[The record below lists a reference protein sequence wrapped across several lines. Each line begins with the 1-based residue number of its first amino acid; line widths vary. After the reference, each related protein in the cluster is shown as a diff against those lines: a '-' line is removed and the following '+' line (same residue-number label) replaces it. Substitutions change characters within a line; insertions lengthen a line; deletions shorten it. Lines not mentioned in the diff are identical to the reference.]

1 MSRRAVQAV
10 GVLLVFIA
18 AALPSWRRA
27 PAALPFGTAR
37 PDVILI
43 TIDALRADHLGVYG
57 YDRPTSP
64 RLDALAREAVVV
76 RQDISQAPY
85 TKASMASLFTGLF
98 PSSHKAYTIS
108 RSFDETMKGSVAGA
122 LPQTDVLDPSLWT
135 MASAFEGAGYQT
147 IGLNTNPFLLKE
159 FGFAKGFQ
167 DYEFLT
173 NGSELATADEVVAR
187 ALDRLDHRAAGQPVF
202 VWMHLMEPHSPYTPP
217 ARVRG
222 LFPPRTPPRIAPENV
237 LPAWIRQEGS
247 LDANFYESLYDAE
260 IRSADEALGAL
271 FDGLRQRGI
280 WDRLVLVITADHGE
294 EFLDHGGFEHNRTL
308 FDEMVHVPLIV
319 KAPGLQPGVRDI
331 ETEAVDLAP
340 TLARAA
346 GAALPA
352 GLSGVDI
359 WPELRGESRGE
370 PWAFAERPGALYM
383 LRTREWKFI
392 SNLEAHHE
400 LYHLTDD
407 PHELKNLAPF
417 ELERTRDMRNQ
428 LAGVL
433 AKAYEAGRNVRG
445 QLAPISPRVL
455 NRLKALGYVR

>member
-1 MSRRAVQAV
+1 M
-10 GVLLVFIA
+10 LVALTA
-18 AALPSWRRA
+18 AALGACRHA
-27 PAALPFGTAR
+27 PDDLPFGKTR
-37 PDVILI
+37 PDVFLI
-43 TIDALRADHLGVYG
+43 TIDALRADHLVLYG
-57 YDRPTSP
+57 YVRQTSP
-64 RLDALAREAVVV
+64 YLDALAREAVVV
-76 RQDISQAPY
+76 RGAISQAPY

-108 RSFDETMKGSVAGA
+108 RSFDETMKGSVSGS
-122 LPQTDVLDPSLWT
+122 LPQTDVLDPALWT
-135 MASAFEGAGYQT
+135 MASAFESAGYQT

-159 FGFAKGFQ
+159 FGFAKGFH
-167 DYEFLT
+167 DYEFVT
-173 NGSELATADEVVAR
+173 AEHDLATAEQVVSR
-187 ALDRLDHRAAGQPVF
+187 ALDRLDHRATGRPVF
-202 VWMHLMEPHSPYTPP
+202 MWMHLMEPHSPYTPP
-217 ARVRG
+217 ARLRV
-222 LFPPRTPPRIAPENV
+222 LFPPRTPPRLAPQDV
-237 LPAWIRQEGS
+237 LPVWIEQQSS

-271 FDGLRQRGI
+271 FDGLRTRGV

-308 FDEMVHVPLIV
+308 YDEMVHVPLIV
-319 KAPGLQPGVRDI
+319 KAPGLTSGVRDV

-346 GAALPA
+346 GTTPPA
-352 GLSGVDI
+352 GLAGVDI
-359 WPELRGESRGE
+359 WPELRGESAGD
-370 PWAFAERPGALYM
+370 PWAFAERPGGIYM

-400 LYHLTDD
+400 LYHLTAD
-407 PHELKNLAPF
+407 PHELKNVAPF
-417 ELERTRDMRNQ
+417 ELERTREMRNQ

-433 AKAYEAGRNVRG
+433 ARAYEAGRNVRG

>member
-1 MSRRAVQAV
+1 
-10 GVLLVFIA
+10 LTA
-18 AALPSWRRA
+18 AALAACRPA
-27 PAALPFGTAR
+27 PDDLPFGHSR

-64 RLDALAREAVVV
+64 VLDALARESVVV
-76 RQDISQAPY
+76 RSDISQAPF

-108 RSFDETMKGSVAGA
+108 RSFDETMRGTVSGD

-135 MASAFEGAGYQT
+135 IAGAFAGAGYQT

-173 NGSELATADEVVAR
+173 DGAALASAEAVVAR
-187 ALDRLDHRAAGQPVF
+187 ALDRLDHRHRGQPTF
-202 VWMHLMEPHSPYTPP
+202 MWMHLMEPHSPYRPP
-217 ARVRG
+217 ATTRA
-222 LFPPRTPPRIAPENV
+222 LFPPRTPPRPAPADTV
-237 LPAWIRQEGS
+237 PAWIEQQGS
-247 LDANFYESLYDAE
+247 RDANFYESLYDGE
-260 IRSADEALGAL
+260 IRSMDGALGAL
-271 FDGLRQRGI
+271 FDGLRKRGL
-280 WDRLVLVITADHGE
+280 WDRLVLVVTADHGE

-308 FDEMVHVPLIV
+308 YDEMVHVPLIV
-319 KAPGLQPGVRDI
+319 KGPGLPAGMRDVQ
-331 ETEAVDLAP
+331 TEAVDLAP
-340 TLARAA
+340 TLARVA
-346 GAALPA
+346 GAAVPEGLA
-352 GLSGVDI
+352 GVAI
-359 WPELRGESRGE
+359 WPELRGKSAGE
-370 PWAFAERPGALYM
+370 PWAFAERPGVIYM

-400 LYHLTDD
+400 LYHLTTD
-407 PHELKNLAPF
+407 PHEQQNVAPF
-417 ELERTRDMRNQ
+417 EPDRTREMRNQ

-433 AKAYEAGRNVRG
+433 GRAYEAGRNVRG

>member
-1 MSRRAVQAV
+1 M
-10 GVLLVFIA
+10 LLVLVA
-18 AALPSWRRA
+18 VALPSWRRF
-27 PAALPFGTAR
+27 PRGFPFGNTR

-64 RLDALAREAVVV
+64 HLDMLAREAGVV
-76 RQDISQAPY
+76 RSDISQAPY

-108 RSFDETMKGSVAGA
+108 RSFDETMKGSVSRA
-122 LPQTDVLDPSLWT
+122 LPQTDVLDPALWT
-135 MASAFEGAGYQT
+135 MASAFERAGYQT

-167 DYEFLT
+167 DYEFLSSE
-173 NGSELATADEVVAR
+173 SELATADEVITR
-187 ALDRLDHRAAGQPVF
+187 ALDCLDHRTAGQPTF
-202 VWMHLMEPHSPYTPP
+202 MWMHLMEPHSPYTPP

-222 LFPPRTPPRIAPENV
+222 LFPPRTPPRLAPQDA
-237 LPAWIRQEGS
+237 LSAWIQQQGS
-247 LDANFYESLYDAE
+247 LDANFYESLYDGE

-271 FDGLRQRGI
+271 FDGLRKRGI

-294 EFLDHGGFEHNRTL
+294 EFLDHGGFEHSRTL
-308 FDEMVHVPLIV
+308 YDEMVHVPLII
-319 KAPGLQPGVRDI
+319 KAPGLTPGVRDV

-346 GAALPA
+346 GADPPA
-352 GLSGVDI
+352 GLAGVDI
-359 WPELRGESRGE
+359 WPELRGRSSGE
-370 PWAFAERPGALYM
+370 PWAFAEKPGEIYM

-400 LYHLTDD
+400 LYHLTTD
-407 PHELKNLAPF
+407 PRELKNVAPF
-417 ELERTRDMRNQ
+417 DLERTREMRNQ
-428 LAGVL
+428 LAGIL
-433 AKAYEAGRNVRG
+433 ARAYEAGRKVRG

>member
-1 MSRRAVQAV
+1 MTAAVLA
-10 GVLLVFIA
+10 GCRHA
-18 AALPSWRRA
+18 SND
-27 PAALPFGTAR
+27 LPFGNTR

-64 RLDALAREAVVV
+64 HLDALAREAVVV
-76 RQDISQAPY
+76 GSHISQAPY

-108 RSFDETMKGSVAGA
+108 RSFSDTMRGTVSGD
-122 LPQTDVLDPSLWT
+122 LPQTDVLDPALWT
-135 MASAFEGAGYQT
+135 MASAFETAGYQT

-173 NGSELATADEVVAR
+173 NGSDLATAPEVIAR
-187 ALDRLDHRAAGQPVF
+187 ALDRIDRRAPGRPTF
-202 VWMHLMEPHSPYTPP
+202 LWMHLMEPHTPYTPP
-217 ARVRG
+217 ASVRA
-222 LFPPRTPPRIAPENV
+222 LFPPRTPPRPAPPDLV
-237 LPAWIRQEGS
+237 PDWMAQGGS
-247 LDANFYESLYDAE
+247 LDANFYESLYDDE
-260 IRSADEALGAL
+260 IRSADDALGQL
-271 FDGLRQRGI
+271 FDGLRKRGM
-280 WDRLVLVITADHGE
+280 WDRLVLVVTADHGE

-308 FDEMVHVPLIV
+308 YDEMVHVPLIV
-319 KAPGLQPGVRDI
+319 KAPGLPPGRRDV
-331 ETEAVDLAP
+331 ETESVDLAP

-346 GAALPA
+346 GATPPA
-352 GLSGVDI
+352 GLAGADI
-359 WPELRGESRGE
+359 WPELRGTSGGE
-370 PWAFAERPGALYM
+370 PWAFAERPGEIYM

-400 LYHLTDD
+400 LYHLTTD
-407 PHELKNLAPF
+407 PHERENVAPF
-417 ELERTRDMRNQ
+417 EPDRTREMRNR

-433 AKAYEAGRNVRG
+433 ARAYEAGRNVRG

-455 NRLKALGYVR
+455 SRLKSLGYVR

>member
-1 MSRRAVQAV
+1 
-10 GVLLVFIA
+10 
-18 AALPSWRRA
+18 
-27 PAALPFGTAR
+27 
-37 PDVILI
+37 
-43 TIDALRADHLGVYG
+43 
-57 YDRPTSP
+57 
-64 RLDALAREAVVV
+64 
-76 RQDISQAPY
+76 
-85 TKASMASLFTGLF
+85 
-98 PSSHKAYTIS
+98 
-108 RSFDETMKGSVAGA
+108 
-122 LPQTDVLDPSLWT
+122 

-260 IRSADEALGAL
+260 IRSADEVLGAL